1 MMKLVKQDIQ
11 NIDRWLEKKGIKYLD
26 VRYELMDHLINEYE
40 SLDNYPDLNSFLKE
54 RLPWCKKV
62 VKEKQKAIHWSYQKE
77 VWKQFLNLFLNIKTL
92 VLILFAILFYYVL
105 YLFFEEELTYKGILI
120 GSLFTI
126 SVFQFYK
133 MISFGISLKKR
144 KQLLSSIHL
153 MQVFSFPNL
162 FVYCVGVLQLDAFD
176 NLYFFNAYIGI
187 AMVSNVAA
195 LMAFEKIRKGI
206 LKDYQFLKVYLA

>member
-1 MMKLVKQDIQ
+1 MMKLVKQDLQ
-11 NIDRWLEKKGIKYLD
+11 NIDHWLEKKGIKYLD

-62 VKEKQKAIHWSYQKE
+62 AKEKQKSIHWAYQKE
-77 VWKQFLNLFLNIKTL
+77 VWKQFLNLFLSIKTL
-92 VLILFAILFYYVL
+92 VLISFAILGYYVL

-120 GSLFTI
+120 GSLFAV
-126 SVFQFYK
+126 SAFQFYK
-133 MISFGISLKKR
+133 MIFFGISLKKR

-162 FVYCVGVLQLDAFD
+162 FVYCVGILQLDAFD
-176 NLYFFNAYIGI
+176 NLYFFNGYIGI
-187 AMVSNVAA
+187 AILSNIAA
-195 LMAFEKIRKGI
+195 LIAFEKGRKAI
-206 LKDYQFLKVYLA
+206 LKEYKFLKVYLA